1 MGGTLQLFERPRG
14 GERAVLVG
22 VGIGHP
28 VDPTDIAEF
37 AALAASAGT
46 VGLGTVLAARAR
58 PDPKYF
64 VGSGKAEEIRA
75 FAEAH
80 HADLV
85 LVDQTLTPSQERNL
99 EKLTGRRVLDRNGL
113 ILDIFAQRARS
124 FEGKLQVELA
134 QLSHLAT
141 RLVRGWTHL
150 ERQKGGI
157 GLRGPGETQ
166 LETDRRLIA
175 KRIRT
180 LRSRLEKL
188 DRQRDTGRHVR
199 REVPVPTVALV
210 GYTNA
215 GKSTLF
221 NTLTGADTY
230 VANQLFATLDPT
242 VRRIELAGIG
252 EVVLADTVGFVR
264 ALPHELIAAFRSTL
278 QEARDADLL
287 LHVVD
292 ASDPL
297 RDERMEQ
304 VREVLRGIGAGEIR
318 ELVVFNKIDLSHDAP
333 RTILG
338 SDGAPTQA
346 WVSAVTGAGL
356 ESLCESLA
364 QAVRPNQVRRTLH
377 LDLKAAAVRSELYKR
392 NAVRAERQCED
403 GSWEMDVELDLTEVA
418 KLLGAKGVNL
428 GSTPRAREQRV
439 A

>member
-1 MGGTLQLFERPRG
+1 LFERPRG

-28 VDPTDIAEF
+28 VDPNDTAEF
-37 AALAASAGT
+37 SALAASAGALG
-46 VGLGTVLAARAR
+46 VGLVLGTRAR

-75 FAEAH
+75 CAEAND
-80 HADLV
+80 ADLV

-180 LRSRLEKL
+180 LKARLTKL
-188 DRQRDTGRHVR
+188 ARQRDTSRHVR

-221 NTLTGADTY
+221 NALTGSDTY
-230 VANQLFATLDPT
+230 VADQLFATLDPT
-242 VRRIELAGIG
+242 VRRVKLDGIG

-264 ALPHELIAAFRSTL
+264 ALPHELVAAFRSTL

-297 RDERMEQ
+297 RDERIEQ

-318 ELVVFNKIDLSHDAP
+318 ELVVLNKIDLSLEKP
-333 RTILG
+333 RTIQG
-338 SDGAPTQA
+338 PDGVAVR
-346 WVSAVTGAGL
+346 VSASAATGLGL
-356 ESLCESLA
+356 PALREALA
-364 QAVRPNQVRRTLH
+364 HAVRPNQVRRTLH
-377 LDLKAAAVRSELYKR
+377 LELLAAAVRSDLYRR
-392 NAVRAERQCED
+392 NAVRTERQCED
-403 GSWEMDVELDLTEVA
+403 GSWDLTVELDLTEVA
-418 KLLGAKGVNL
+418 KLLGSKGVNL
-428 GSTPRAREQRV
+428 VDTNKRTREQRV

>member
-1 MGGTLQLFERPRG
+1 
-14 GERAVLVG
+14 VLVG
-22 VGIGHP
+22 VGIGQP
-28 VDPTDIAEF
+28 VDPGDTAEF

-46 VGLGTVLAARAR
+46 VGVATVQSVRHR

-75 FAEAH
+75 LSEQNDAE
-80 HADLV
+80 LV

-134 QLSHLAT
+134 QLSHLST

-166 LETDRRLIA
+166 LETDRRLIG
-175 KRIRT
+175 KRMKT
-180 LRSRLEKL
+180 LRTRLSKL
-188 DRQRDTGRHVR
+188 ARQRDTGRHVR
-199 REVPVPTVALV
+199 KEVPVPTVALV

-221 NTLTGADTY
+221 NALTGASAF
-230 VANQLFATLDPT
+230 VADQLFATLDPT
-242 VRRIELAGIG
+242 VRRIKLGG
-252 EVVLADTVGFVR
+252 VGDVVLADTVGFVR
-264 ALPHELIAAFRSTL
+264 ALPHELVAAFRSTL

-292 ASDPL
+292 ASDP
-297 RDERMEQ
+297 RRGERIEQ

-318 ELVVFNKIDLSHDAP
+318 ELVVFNKIDVAGESPRIVQGADAVA
-333 RTILG
+333 
-338 SDGAPTQA
+338 SQVWA
-346 WVSAVTGAGL
+346 SAATGLGL
-356 ESLCESLA
+356 EELRAALA
-364 QAVRPNQVRRTLH
+364 RAVRPNLVLRTLH
-377 LDLKAAAVRSELYKR
+377 VDLPAAAVRSDLYRR

-403 GSWEMDVELDLTEVA
+403 GSWELDVELESHEVA
-418 KLLGAKGVNL
+418 KLLGHAGIDPL
-428 GSTPRAREQRV
+428 DDADPSREQRV